1 MTRVYV
7 VICTKCNEEYIGMLD
22 KGKEGFKT
30 EFELVS
36 MKISDAPI
44 FKTVLPIL
52 AAPHFWGGGGIS
64 KSQHYSFFLKY
75 PVYLYRHIFTYL
87 CHTQHTYMYV
97 YIYIYIH
104 TYFTIKVSLQKCH
117 PYVL

>member
-22 KGKEGFKT
+22 KGKERFKT

-36 MKISDAPI
+36 MKISDAPV

-52 AAPHFWGGGGIS
+52 AAPHFWGWGGGVGWAFRNLNII
-64 KSQHYSFFLKY
+64 KFF
-75 PVYLYRHIFTYL
+75 
-87 CHTQHTYMYV
+87 
-97 YIYIYIH
+97 
-104 TYFTIKVSLQKCH
+104 S
-117 PYVL
+117 

>member
-52 AAPHFWGGGGIS
+52 AAPHFWGGGGGFRNLNII
-64 KSQHYSFFLKY
+64 KFF
-75 PVYLYRHIFTYL
+75 
-87 CHTQHTYMYV
+87 
-97 YIYIYIH
+97 
-104 TYFTIKVSLQKCH
+104 S
-117 PYVL
+117 